1 MFTDLF
7 HNYLLSILNNGHWL
21 SPKSVEDLESIMPKV
36 GMEKIRKQQL
46 IEATLESVEKHGLQG
61 TTISSIS
68 KLAGV
73 STGIIS
79 HYFGGKGGL
88 IKGTTIYLLEQ
99 LRQDFLVQ
107 FNTQK
112 PTAIERINYIIN
124 ANFSTAQSSNRAAI
138 SWLSFWVLSM
148 HSDELSQLQKVN
160 HARLASN
167 LRFAFKTLVKREYV
181 DHCTSILAAQIDGQ
195 WLRCALSHSDE
206 VMFATAANECK
217 ALAQQLIVQY
227 KKTDI

>member
-1 MFTDLF
+1 
-7 HNYLLSILNNGHWL
+7 
-21 SPKSVEDLESIMPKV
+21 MPKL

-46 IEATLESVEKHGLQG
+46 IDATLESVEKHGLQG

-99 LRQDFLVQ
+99 LRQDFLRQ
-107 FNTQK
+107 FQDQK
-112 PTAIERINYIIN
+112 PSAQERINFIIN
-124 ANFSTAQSSNRAAI
+124 ANFSTAQSSNKAAI

-148 HSDELSQLQKVN
+148 HSEELSQLQKVN
-160 HARLASN
+160 HARLSSN
-167 LRFAFKTLVKREYV
+167 LRYALKELVKPEDITR
-181 DHCTSILAAQIDGQ
+181 CTSILAAQIDGQ
-195 WLRCALSHSDE
+195 WLKCALSHSSKA
-206 VMFATAANECK
+206 MFAAAADECK
-217 ALAQQLIVQY
+217 TLASQLIKQY
-227 KKTDI
+227 QKTEI

>member
-1 MFTDLF
+1 
-7 HNYLLSILNNGHWL
+7 
-21 SPKSVEDLESIMPKV
+21 MPKV

-46 IEATLESVEKHGLQG
+46 IDATLESVEKHGLQG

-99 LRQDFLVQ
+99 LRQDFLTQ
-107 FNTQK
+107 FHDQK
-112 PTAIERINYIIN
+112 PSALERINFIIN
-124 ANFSTAQSSNRAAI
+124 ANFSTAQSSNKAAI

-148 HSDELSQLQKVN
+148 HSEELSQLQKVN
-160 HARLASN
+160 HARLSSN
-167 LRFAFKTLVKREYV
+167 LRFAFKDLVIPEHVTR
-181 DHCTSILAAQIDGQ
+181 CTNILAAQIDGQ
-195 WLRCALSHSDE
+195 WLRCALSHSSE
-206 VMFATAANECK
+206 AMFAVAADECK
-217 ALAQQLIVQY
+217 ALASQLIKQY
-227 KKTDI
+227 QKTDI

>member
-1 MFTDLF
+1 
-7 HNYLLSILNNGHWL
+7 
-21 SPKSVEDLESIMPKV
+21 MPKV

-46 IEATLESVEKHGLQG
+46 IDATLESVEKHGLQG

-99 LRQDFLVQ
+99 LRQDFLTQ
-107 FNTQK
+107 FHDQK
-112 PTAIERINYIIN
+112 PSAHERINFIIN
-124 ANFSTAQSSNRAAI
+124 ANFSTAQSSNKAAI

-148 HSDELSQLQKVN
+148 HSEELSQLQKVN
-160 HARLASN
+160 HARLSSN
-167 LRFAFKTLVKREYV
+167 LRFAFKDLVTLEHVTR
-181 DHCTSILAAQIDGQ
+181 CTNILAAQIDGQ
-195 WLRCALSHSDE
+195 WLRCALSHSSE
-206 VMFATAANECK
+206 AMFAVAADECK
-217 ALAQQLIVQY
+217 ALASQLIKQY
-227 KKTDI
+227 QKTDI